1 MSKKKETGSAAFPST
16 PAQWDCGMEG
26 MTLRDYFAA
35 AALTGLLAHPR
46 SAGDPPLSYSGHV
59 AIAYYSADVMLK
71 ERGKE

>member
-1 MSKKKETGSAAFPST
+1 MSKKAETGGPAFPFNYG
-16 PAQWDCGMEG
+16 QQG

-46 SAGDPPLSYSGHV
+46 GAGDPPLSYSEHV

-71 ERGKE
+71 ERDRP